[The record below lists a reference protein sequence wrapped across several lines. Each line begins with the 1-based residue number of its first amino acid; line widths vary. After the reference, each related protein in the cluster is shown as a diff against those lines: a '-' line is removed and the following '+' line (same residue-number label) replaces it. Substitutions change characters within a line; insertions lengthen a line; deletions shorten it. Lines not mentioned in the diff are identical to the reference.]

1 MRKAIALLA
10 LLAVLGLA
18 LTAAADKHTTKPK
31 SETWTGWIS
40 DSACAAKGTMASH
53 KDCAVKCVKE
63 KGAQWVFVSGGK
75 VYNIHNQDAVTDD
88 AIGQEVKL
96 TGYWMEDKSL
106 HVEKI
111 EPAATKKSASMK

>member
-10 LLAVLGLA
+10 VLAVLGLA

-53 KDCAVKCVKE
+53 KDCAVQCVKE
-63 KGAQWVFVSGGK
+63 KGAKWVFVSGGK
-75 VYNIHNQDAVTDD
+75 VYNIHNQDAVTD
-88 AIGQEVKL
+88 AALGQEVKL

-111 EPAATKKSASMK
+111 EPAKSK

>member
-1 MRKAIALLA
+1 MKKATALVLLLGVSLA
-10 LLAVLGLA
+10 LAG
-18 LTAAADKHTTKPK
+18 AASADKHTTKPK

-88 AIGQEVKL
+88 DLGQEIKL

-111 EPAATKKSASMK
+111 EPAKSK

>member
-10 LLAVLGLA
+10 VLAVFGLA
-18 LTAAADKHTTKPK
+18 LTAVADKHTTKPK

-40 DSACAAKGTMASH
+40 DSACAAKGATASH
-53 KDCAVKCVKE
+53 KDCAQTCVKE
-63 KGAQWVFVSGGK
+63 KGAKWVFVSGGK
-75 VYNIHNQDAVTDD
+75 VFNIHNQDAITDE
-88 AIGQEVKL
+88 ALGQEVKL

-111 EPAATKKSASMK
+111 EPVDSK